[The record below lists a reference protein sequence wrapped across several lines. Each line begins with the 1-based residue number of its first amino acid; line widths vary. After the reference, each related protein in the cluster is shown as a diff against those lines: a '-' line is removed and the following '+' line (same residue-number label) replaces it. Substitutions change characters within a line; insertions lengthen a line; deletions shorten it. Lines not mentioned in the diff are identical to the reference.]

1 MDYGG
6 LDSALLGNDS
16 SVFGQEVVNSKN
28 LLEKAEDKTLTEYF
42 FQNLVIK
49 KSEFLILVLGILS
62 YI

>member
-6 LDSALLGNDS
+6 FDLALLGNDS
-16 SVFGQEVVNSKN
+16 SIFGQEVVNSKN